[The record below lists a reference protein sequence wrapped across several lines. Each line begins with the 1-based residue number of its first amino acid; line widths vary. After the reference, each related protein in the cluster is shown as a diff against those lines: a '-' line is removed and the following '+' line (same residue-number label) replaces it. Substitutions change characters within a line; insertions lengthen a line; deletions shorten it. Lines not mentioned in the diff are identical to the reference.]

1 MLEKIKAFFSRGRGS
16 SARKAKANN
25 KKRVSLKQRW
35 REMVSEFSKITW
47 LKPKDWAKQTLVVGV
62 FVLALT
68 ILVGIIDFVLSNLMR
83 LIAI

>member
-1 MLEKIKAFFSRGRGS
+1 MLEKIKAFFSRSKNGS
-16 SARKAKANN
+16 AQKGKANK

-35 REMVSEFSKITW
+35 REMVSEFGKITW
-47 LKPKDWAKQTLVVGV
+47 LKPKEWAKQTLVVGV

-83 LIAI
+83 LVAI